1 MSFFTFLYNL
11 ILGPLVL
18 LFDTVYAIMYR
29 MTGNEGLS
37 IIALSLAINLLI
49 LPLYRQAD
57 AMQEAER
64 LRLEKLSPGVDHIK
78 KVFKGDERFMML
90 QTYYRQNDY
99 KPYYALS
106 GSVSLL
112 LEIPF
117 FIAAYRFLSGLDIL
131 KGASFGPI
139 ADLGLQD
146 GLIHIA
152 GHHVNLLPVLM
163 TAINIVSGYIYT
175 RDMPLK
181 SKIQLYGM
189 ALVFLVF
196 LYTSPSGLVFYWT
209 LNNVFSLVKNVF
221 YRIKNP
227 KLFLCA
233 MSTCFAAV
241 MLPYLL
247 FWSPID
253 TIRMKLFTSAGLA
266 LMLTPLPLYYLIK
279 RRGGISVKLS
289 EATPTDN
296 AIFYICC
303 VCMAVMTGVLIP
315 SAVISSSPEEFVSV
329 VDFHSPVRYVLHAA
343 SLAAG
348 TFLVWINLF
357 YRLASPTA
365 KKICSLVSVIVTG
378 SAIINYMFFG
388 KNYGNM
394 SSLLQYDT
402 IRYTAKADYL
412 PNALALLLFAAAIL
426 ALVRFVRSQAPVILR
441 SVSLATCAALV
452 IMSCMNIFT
461 IQSSFG
467 KLKGSMSE
475 ITNNQGVSF
484 NLDKKGKNVV
494 FVMLDRAIG
503 DFFPYIM
510 NEKPE
515 LQEKFA
521 GFTYYPNTISYGNC
535 SLLGFPGLYGGYE
548 YIPEEMNKR
557 DGLTIAKKQDEA
569 LKIMPSIFLQNGYE
583 VTVCD
588 PTLAGFHWVPN
599 LSVFDEYP
607 EIKKYITKG
616 VVGRSTDQQTT
627 EDLLNRNFFAYSI
640 FRTSPSVLHLSV
652 YNKGL
657 YNHSGKTQGIQ
668 VIDNMY
674 KASGGFDG
682 TESLFA
688 NTYSALKSFP
698 AMTRITDSGANT
710 FLMISNDTAHDIVM
724 LQEPG
729 YEPSDNIDN
738 TEFEENPPVRYAAD
752 GSKLVFKTV
761 KQLTH
766 YQCNMAAMIQ
776 LGNWLDY
783 LRENGV
789 YDNTRIII
797 AADHGRNLD
806 YLFDKCIENGKG
818 DTHTAIHDA
827 LIYDPL
833 LLVKDFDS
841 QELITDASFMTN
853 ADTPTLA
860 FAGLVEDPVNPFTG
874 NKITSDGK
882 NAPVHHIAGTRT
894 WNLDDYKGDEKQY
907 KNLIWVELSGTD
919 TTDRGAWRVIGKKL
933 Q

>member
-152 GHHVNLLPVLM
+152 GHHVYLLPVLM

-227 KLFLCA
+227 KLVLCA

-329 VDFHSPVRYVLHAA
+329 ADFHSPVRYVLHAA

-412 PNALALLLFAAAIL
+412 PNALALLLFAVAIL

-724 LQEPG
+724 LQ
-729 YEPSDNIDN
+729 
-738 TEFEENPPVRYAAD
+738 
-752 GSKLVFKTV
+752 
-761 KQLTH
+761 
-766 YQCNMAAMIQ
+766 
-776 LGNWLDY
+776 
-783 LRENGV
+783 
-789 YDNTRIII
+789 
-797 AADHGRNLD
+797 
-806 YLFDKCIENGKG
+806 
-818 DTHTAIHDA
+818 
-827 LIYDPL
+827 
-833 LLVKDFDS
+833 
-841 QELITDASFMTN
+841 
-853 ADTPTLA
+853 
-860 FAGLVEDPVNPFTG
+860 
-874 NKITSDGK
+874 
-882 NAPVHHIAGTRT
+882 
-894 WNLDDYKGDEKQY
+894 
-907 KNLIWVELSGTD
+907 
-919 TTDRGAWRVIGKKL
+919 
-933 Q
+933 